1 MSAFTNATSSSGIL
15 RSEIPQQCLTEIKT
29 GVMDMLDSFC
39 EQKVSWSKMID
50 CIKIW
55 SPEDINDEV
64 QALLEVFPDAK
75 KNFQYTILKA
85 VKNISVR
92 NGSSNMKVKMSKLAE
107 ISFEKFYKDFTQTIV
122 NMPDMKSKQ
131 RYSALRPSDKE
142 IIARDA
148 FRRTLY
154 SHSRDLFG
162 QLTSVP
168 TIAEEKASPPPPT
181 SQNTIPIG
189 FEDSVSQAPSEVI
202 SIRQSSDER
211 ISNSIL
217 KLHIENGEQDEIKAG
232 GQENIHEVIV
242 QGQNESKMSYKK
254 IPSIVSR
261 KSKNDPYFFS
271 AVSRKSR
278 MTNKSEDVINIDIAS
293 STKGSTKGV
302 KRTTGIRSTKGVRS
316 TKESVAS
323 RKTSRS
329 KSHFS
334 RSPKVEAPPCFFDED
349 DGINLKDADVA
360 TFV

>member
-1 MSAFTNATSSSGIL
+1 MQILAIDFGLKKVGLAIGNTLTKTSMPISTIFY
-15 RSEIPQQCLTEIKT
+15 K
-29 GVMDMLDSFC
+29 
-39 EQKVSWSKMID
+39 SKQ
-50 CIKIW
+50 
-55 SPEDINDEV
+55 ELFN
-64 QALLEVFPDAK
+64 LLEKHVIEWKPEFIIIGNP
-75 KNFQYTILKA
+75 L
-85 VKNISVR
+85 
-92 NGSSNMKVKMSKLAE
+92 NMDQTESEMSKLAE

-162 QLTSVP
+162 QLTSSVP
-168 TIAEEKASPPPPT
+168 TIAEEKASPPPT
-181 SQNTIPIG
+181 SQNTRPIG

-217 KLHIENGEQDEIKAG
+217 KLHIENDEQDEIKAG
-232 GQENIHEVIV
+232 GQENMHEVV
-242 QGQNESKMSYKK
+242 VPSHNESKRSYKK

-293 STKGSTKGV
+293 STNVRSAKGGRS
-302 KRTTGIRSTKGVRS
+302 TTGIRSTKGVRS
-316 TKESVAS
+316 STKESVTS
-323 RKTSRS
+323 RKTNRS

-334 RSPKVEAPPCFFDED
+334 RSPKVEPAPCFFDED
-349 DGINLKDADVA
+349 DGINVKDADVA

>member
-29 GVMDMLDSFC
+29 GVMDMLNSFC
-39 EQKVSWSKMID
+39 EQKVSWSNMIN
-50 CIKIW
+50 CIKNW
-55 SPEDINDEV
+55 SAEDINDEV

-92 NGSSNMKVKMSKLAE
+92 NGNSNMKVKMSKLAE
-107 ISFEKFYKDFTQTIV
+107 ISFEKFYRDFTQTIV

-148 FRRTLY
+148 FRRILY
-154 SHSRDLFG
+154 SHSRDLFDH
-162 QLTSVP
+162 LTSVP
-168 TIAEEKASPPPPT
+168 TEIEEEKVIS
-181 SQNTIPIG
+181 SENIQQIR

-202 SIRQSSDER
+202 SIRPSDDER
-211 ISNSIL
+211 ISNSIF
-217 KLHIENGEQDEIKAG
+217 KLHIDGGDQDEIKAG
-232 GQENIHEVIV
+232 GQEDIAKEVSNM
-242 QGQNESKMSYKK
+242 NEQSKRSYKK

-271 AVSRKSR
+271 AYSRKSKR
-278 MTNKSEDVINIDIAS
+278 SNRSEDVINVDIQS
-293 STKGSTKGV
+293 STKGSTKGS
-302 KRTTGIRSTKGVRS
+302 TT
-316 TKESVAS
+316 S
-323 RKTSRS
+323 RKTNRS

-334 RSPKVEAPPCFFDED
+334 RSPKVKPVPCFFDED
-349 DGINLKDADVA
+349 DGINIKDADVA

>member
-29 GVMDMLDSFC
+29 GVMDMLTSFC
-39 EQKVSWSKMID
+39 AQKVSWSKMIE
-50 CIKIW
+50 CIKNW
-55 SPEDINDEV
+55 SAEDINDEV

-85 VKNISVR
+85 VKHISVR
-92 NGSSNMKVKMSKLAE
+92 NGNSNMKVKMSKLSE
-107 ISFEKFYKDFTQTIV
+107 ISFEKFYRDFTQTIV

-131 RYSALRPSDKE
+131 KYSTLRPSDKE

-162 QLTSVP
+162 HFTS
-168 TIAEEKASPPPPT
+168 TIEEEKEAP
-181 SQNTIPIG
+181 SQNDDAHPIG
-189 FEDSVSQAPSEVI
+189 FEDSVSQAPSEII
-202 SIRQSSDER
+202 SIRQSSDDR

-217 KLHIENGEQDEIKAG
+217 KLHIGSGEEQDEVKAG
-232 GQENIHEVIV
+232 GQEIV
-242 QGQNESKMSYKK
+242 ASKRSYNK

-271 AVSRKSR
+271 TYSRKSKAVS
-278 MTNKSEDVINIDIAS
+278 TKSEDVINVDIETH
-293 STKGSTKGV
+293 TKGST
-302 KRTTGIRSTKGVRS
+302 T
-316 TKESVAS
+316 S
-323 RKTSRS
+323 RKTNRS

-334 RSPKVEAPPCFFDED
+334 RSPKAKLKLVPCFFDED
-349 DGINLKDADVA
+349 DGINVKDADVA
-360 TFV
+360 TIV

>member
-29 GVMDMLDSFC
+29 GVMDMLNSFC
-39 EQKVSWSKMID
+39 DQKVSWSKMID
-50 CIKIW
+50 CIKNW

-92 NGSSNMKVKMSKLAE
+92 NGNSNMKVKMSKLAE
-107 ISFEKFYKDFTQTIV
+107 ISFEKFYRDFTQTIV

-131 RYSALRPSDKE
+131 RYSSLRPSDKE

-148 FRRTLY
+148 FRRVLY
-154 SHSRDLFG
+154 SHSRDLFEH
-162 QLTSVP
+162 LTSVP
-168 TIAEEKASPPPPT
+168 TIEEEKAVP
-181 SQNTIPIG
+181 SQNAPSIG
-189 FEDSVSQAPSEVI
+189 FEDSVSQAPSEII
-202 SIRQSSDER
+202 SIRQTDDER
-211 ISNSIL
+211 ISQSIL
-217 KLHIENGEQDEIKAG
+217 KLHIDGGEQEEIKAG
-232 GQENIHEVIV
+232 GQEDIAEVVPNI
-242 QGQNESKMSYKK
+242 NEQSKRSYKK

-271 AVSRKSR
+271 AYSRKSKR
-278 MTNKSEDVINIDIAS
+278 SNKSEDVINVEIQS
-293 STKGSTKGV
+293 STKGNA
-302 KRTTGIRSTKGVRS
+302 
-316 TKESVAS
+316 KESTTS
-323 RKTSRS
+323 RKTNRS

-334 RSPKVEAPPCFFDED
+334 RSPKVKPVPCFFDED
-349 DGINLKDADVA
+349 DGIDIKDADVA